1 MLGIAAVAVP
11 MGFLF
16 GSGCADQPTVVELFT
31 SEGCS
36 SSPAADVLLNELAG
50 RPDVLALSFHVD
62 CWDDLGWADPFA
74 TAWATRR
81 HRDYNDALGRSSVY
95 TPQMVIDGSAEVFGG
110 NARLVGQAVAAAR
123 AARGQARRNPLGIG
137 LRERSGGLDITVP
150 AGHRRRE
157 TRILAVRY
165 DLRRGV
171 LVKAGE
177 NRGRRLSHSH
187 VVREMI
193 DLGAWTGDACRL
205 RALPAPAGQGIAV
218 LVQELDGAGR
228 PAAILGAARQERGLL
243 GVSADPREAVARMV
257 RTIRA
262 NRDGGATPL

>member
-1 MLGIAAVAVP
+1 MLGIAAVAMP

-16 GSGCADQPTVVELFT
+16 GSGCADRPTVVELFT

-74 TAWATRR
+74 TDWATRR
-81 HRDYNDALGRSSVY
+81 QRDYNDALGRSSVY

-110 NARLVGQAVAAAR
+110 NARLVGQAVAARR
-123 AARGQARRNPLGIG
+123 AAHGQTRRSRTGVG
-137 LRERSGGLDITVP
+137 LREQAGGLDITIP
-150 AGHRRRE
+150 AGHRKRE

-187 VVREMI
+187 VVRDVT
-193 DLGAWTGDACRL
+193 DLGAWTGDSCRL
-205 RALPAPAGQGIAV
+205 RTLPAPAGQGVAV
-218 LVQELDGAGR
+218 LVQELDEAGR
-228 PAAILGAARQERGLL
+228 PAAILGAARQERSLL
-243 GVSADPREAVARMV
+243 GVGADPWEAVTRMV
-257 RTIRA
+257 RASRG
-262 NRDGGATPL
+262 GGATPL

>member
-81 HRDYNDALGRSSVY
+81 QRDYNDALGRSSVY

-110 NARLVGQAVAAAR
+110 NARLIGQAVATRR
-123 AARGQARRNPLGIG
+123 AAQKARRSPVGIG
-137 LRERSGGLDITVP
+137 LQERSGGLDVTVP
-150 AGHRRRE
+150 GGHRRRE

-187 VVREMI
+187 VVREMT
-193 DLGAWTGDACRL
+193 DLGPWTGDSCRL
-205 RALPAPAGQGIAV
+205 RTPPAPAGQGVAV
-218 LVQELDGAGR
+218 LVQELDEAGR
-228 PAAILGAARQERGLL
+228 PAAILGAARQERSLL